1 MSERIL
7 CPSFFFLLVKIP
19 MILGKRAHFS
29 GAYGLFFFCSWRSH
43 LTISHIGF
51 HGVDTVRVAHPH
63 DSNIPHQMM

>member
-29 GAYGLFFFCSWRSH
+29 GAYGLFFFLLLEVTLDHFSHRLSWSGYSQGC
-43 LTISHIGF
+43 T
-51 HGVDTVRVAHPH
+51 P
-63 DSNIPHQMM
+63 P